1 MKDHENAWVVYQP
14 GGANEHLSAETR
26 EAAEAWHEATER
38 RRGPAVARV
47 VVDVYS
53 NGEAVPQVQFPAG
66 TLLDEQATA
75 EAVRAAR
82 DALTEWE

>member
-1 MKDHENAWVVYQP
+1 
-14 GGANEHLSAETR
+14 
-26 EAAEAWHEATER
+26 
-38 RRGPAVARV
+38 
-47 VVDVYS
+47 VYS

>member
-1 MKDHENAWVVYQP
+1 VNDHENAWVAYQP

-26 EAAEAWHEATER
+26 EAAEAWYEATER

-53 NGEAVPQVQFPAG
+53 NGEAVPHVQFLAG
-66 TLLDEQATA
+66 TLDERATA

-82 DALTEWE
+82 DALTEWK